1 MPSKKLPDKR
11 IPRHAAITQISRWK
25 QQLLEAIVM
34 NDEIAKLLYYNTS
47 DALSRPT
54 LTEDQ
59 KLELVDSDS
68 EKRSIYPRQWDPDV
82 RLKQQ
87 SFVGMSISGF
97 VPQESFSPYR
107 SIANN
112 YVMGYIYFW
121 ILCDNEIMDCDE
133 GQRQDL
139 ILQNIYDIFQDSTGY
154 GMGSL
159 QAGQLDDYWEN
170 NHKYGG
176 YVLMMRIIDM
186 KQVLAYGN
194 QL

>member
-186 KQVLAYGN
+186 K
-194 QL
+194 